1 MTTTAQTPF
10 VQSTPA
16 SMLAMGR
23 SYRER
28 LLRIADVCFLTG
40 LGRSTVYAKVKERQF
55 PQPVKLHGTSVA
67 WKETEVNAWINGR
80 PSADVSDGL
89 EPAAPA
95 ALATP
100 AKRAGQRTRK
110 GA

>member
-1 MTTTAQTPF
+1 MTTTAQTPI
-10 VQSTPA
+10 VQSTSA

-67 WKETEVNAWINGR
+67 WKESEVDAWINER
-80 PSADVSDGL
+80 PSADAPD
-89 EPAAPA
+89 PAPA
-95 ALATP
+95 AGPAVTTP
-100 AKRAGQRTRK
+100 AKRASQRTKK

>member
-1 MTTTAQTPF
+1 
-10 VQSTPA
+10 
-16 SMLAMGR
+16 MLAMGR

-67 WKETEVNAWINGR
+67 WKESEVDAWINER
-80 PSADVSDGL
+80 PTADA
-89 EPAAPA
+89 PAPAPA
-95 ALATP
+95 AVPAVTTP
-100 AKRAGQRTRK
+100 AKRAGQRTKK